1 MRKLSKY
8 MNKDKLKFFASGI
21 FYSKLS
27 YCLPVFGNVFGLN
40 KYKEE
45 NTRYISY
52 TKGDNNRL
60 QILQNKLNRL
70 LLEADPCTP
79 TSQLLQDTGSL
90 SVQQMIAHQTVV
102 MAYKII
108 NSKKPDYL
116 ARKLRLVDPGRDL
129 RGTQGMII
137 PPAYSLGISREGF
150 LFRAATLMNM
160 MDENLRREPSL
171 EKFKTDA
178 KNWVKQNILIKPLPS
193 QIFRDT
199 IQVDRNQVEP
209 IAAAPNLI
217 TRYFHP
223 VQNQAPQARQ
233 ATRQTF
239 LEQFFMRV
247 NRHNQNHE

>member
-27 YCLPVFGNVFGLN
+27 YCLPVFGNVFGLH

-52 TKGDNNRL
+52 TKEDNNRL
-60 QILQNKLNRL
+60 QILQNKLNRVL
-70 LLEADPCTP
+70 LQADPRTP

-129 RGTQGMII
+129 RRTQGMII
-137 PPAYSLGISREGF
+137 PPAYSLGISSEGF

-171 EKFKTDA
+171 
-178 KNWVKQNILIKPLPS
+178 
-193 QIFRDT
+193 
-199 IQVDRNQVEP
+199 
-209 IAAAPNLI
+209 
-217 TRYFHP
+217 
-223 VQNQAPQARQ
+223 
-233 ATRQTF
+233 
-239 LEQFFMRV
+239 
-247 NRHNQNHE
+247 